1 MADSSEKE
9 LGIPTLLVEGRMLV
23 EETFDQRQFEE
34 MLEDFVDICIKH
46 KYE

>member
-9 LGIPTLLVEGRMLV
+9 LGIPTLLV

-46 KYE
+46 KYESEKGS